1 MLNLQR
7 GDTVRKLEKIYRVK
21 NLRTN
26 EVFTTS
32 TVYEKN
38 IDGEPFIGVWKDS
51 DPHRRVNWIR
61 KSSVSKLNKNDPL

>member
-1 MLNLQR
+1 M
-7 GDTVRKLEKIYRVK
+7 RKPERIYKIK

-32 TVYEKN
+32 TVYEKS
-38 IDGEPFIGVWKDS
+38 IDGEPFIGVWKEE

-61 KSSVSKLNKNDPL
+61 RDSTVKVK